1 MARATTSHQGGTAR
15 FIGSS
20 RPARVMRAAPVRQR
34 HLDPARALKRLL
46 ASALVGLLL
55 VLLVFVARGFLLYHD
70 ALAETSLEDM
80 AAAIEG
86 SELFTPIGELPDL
99 YVQAV
104 VSVEDHR
111 FYAHPGID
119 PIACLRA
126 LVHDIQAGSI
136 VEGGSTITQQL
147 AKNQY
152 FTQEQTVDRKIAEM
166 LMALS
171 IEQHFSKREILE
183 LYVNSIYFGDGLYG
197 VGAASVGYFG
207 EDAAA
212 LDACESTM
220 LAGIPNAPSAYA
232 PTADADLAR
241 ERQQQVLDRLVACD
255 YLDVAEARRIGGTC
269 SV

>member
-1 MARATTSHQGGTAR
+1 MARATASQQAYTAST
-15 FIGSS
+15 IGYP
-20 RPARVMRAAPVRQR
+20 RRARVVRAAPARR
-34 HLDPARALKRLL
+34 RRLDPARAIKRLAAIAL
-46 ASALVGLLL
+46 AGLLL
-55 VLLVFVARGFLLYHD
+55 VSLWFAARGFLLYRD
-70 ALAETSLEDM
+70 ALAATSLDDM
-80 AAAIEG
+80 AAAIES
-86 SELFTPIGELPDL
+86 SEEFVPIDGLPDL

-111 FYAHPGID
+111 FFAHPGND
-119 PIACLRA
+119 LNACARA

-166 LMALS
+166 FMALS

-197 VGAASVGYFG
+197 VGAASAGYFG
-207 EDAAA
+207 KDAAS

-232 PTADADLAR
+232 PTADAGLAR
-241 ERQQQVLDRLVACD
+241 TRQQQVLDRLVACD
-255 YLDVAEARRIGGTC
+255 YLDAAEARRIGGTC
-269 SV
+269 SA

>member
-1 MARATTSHQGGTAR
+1 
-15 FIGSS
+15 
-20 RPARVMRAAPVRQR
+20 MRAAPTQR
-34 HLDPARALKRLL
+34 RRLDPASAIRHLVALGL
-46 ASALVGLLL
+46 ALLL
-55 VLLVFVARGFLLYHD
+55 LISLVFVARGFFLYRD
-70 ALAETSLEDM
+70 ALAATSLDDM
-80 AAAIEG
+80 AAAITS
-86 SELFTPIGELPDL
+86 SEAFTPIDKLPDL

-119 PIACLRA
+119 FIACARA

-166 LMALS
+166 FMALS

-197 VGAASVGYFG
+197 VGAASAGYFG
-207 EDAAA
+207 KGADA

-232 PTADADLAR
+232 PTADADLAHK
-241 ERQQQVLDRLVACD
+241 RQQQVLDRLVACD
-255 YLDVAEARRIGGTC
+255 YLSAAEARRIGGTC
-269 SV
+269 SA